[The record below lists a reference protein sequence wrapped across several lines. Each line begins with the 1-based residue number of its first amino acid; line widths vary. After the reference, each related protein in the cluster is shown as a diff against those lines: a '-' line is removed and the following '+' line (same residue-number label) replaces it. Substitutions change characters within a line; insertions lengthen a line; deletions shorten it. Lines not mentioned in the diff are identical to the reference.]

1 VLQTEEFLFFVCWC
15 DHLSVLCCFFQPR
28 QRSFFSAKG
37 VENAVSVVCGLD
49 FLCEESGLFLFAR
62 FAFVGDRRLESVAE
76 SGGVLFPF

>member
-49 FLCEESGLFLFAR
+49 FLCEESGLF
-62 FAFVGDRRLESVAE
+62 VC
-76 SGGVLFPF
+76 